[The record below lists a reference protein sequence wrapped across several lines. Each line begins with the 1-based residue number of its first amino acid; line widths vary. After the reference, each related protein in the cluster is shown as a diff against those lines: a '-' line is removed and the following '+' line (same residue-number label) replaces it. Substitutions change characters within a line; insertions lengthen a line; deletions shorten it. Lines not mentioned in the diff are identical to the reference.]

1 MKVAQHTCMLN
12 FIGDILSLLLNLNIY
27 SIMSFG
33 FVALD
38 FMQTK
43 LNLKLET
50 HKEITL
56 MAMKC
61 KS

>member
-1 MKVAQHTCMLN
+1 MLN

-38 FMQTK
+38 FMQIK
-43 LNLKLET
+43 MNLKLET